1 MHITEDMIDPQLL
14 PLGPIMGLQGGLM
27 HSERGLRLLEKMTRL
42 LKYVPANGIQRQS
55 VTIARSQGASKLRLA
70 VMKPPQPQE
79 RAPGLL
85 WLHGGGYAIGT
96 AEMAGQGMPKD
107 LMAHSGCVV
116 VAPDYRLSVEAP
128 YPAALHDAYDALL
141 WMKDHAAELGIDDS
155 RLIVGGESAG
165 GGLAAALCLYAR
177 DRGKVAIAFQMP
189 LYPMLDDRMTTESA
203 QFEGAPV
210 WDKVSNAL
218 GWQLY
223 LGPLFGSDAVPAYAA
238 PARATDLAGL
248 PPAIS
253 FVGSIELFRDETVA
267 YFDGLHRAGV
277 PAQLE
282 LYDGCYH
289 AFDMLKS
296 GADVSQK
303 ATAFL
308 LEAYDHALETYAVEQ
323 PAG

>member
-1 MHITEDMIDPQLL
+1 MHITDDMIDPQLL
-14 PLGPIMGLQGGLM
+14 PVGPMLRLQGLM
-27 HSERGLRLLEKMTRL
+27 HSEWGLRLLEKGTRP
-42 LKYVPANGIQRQS
+42 LKYMPAHGMQRQS
-55 VTIARSQGASKLRLA
+55 LTIPRGQSPSKLRLL
-70 VMKPPQPQE
+70 VMKPLQPRE

-85 WLHGGGYAIGT
+85 WLHGGGYALGA
-96 AEMAGQGMPKD
+96 AEMASQGVPKQ
-107 LMAHSGCVV
+107 LMAQSGCVV

-141 WMKDHAAELGIDDS
+141 WMKEHAAELGIDDH

-177 DRGKVAIAFQMP
+177 DRGEVAIAFQMP

-210 WDKVSNAL
+210 WDRQSNAL

-238 PARATDLAGL
+238 AGRATNLAGL

-267 YFDGLHRAGV
+267 YFDGLRRAGV
-277 PAQLE
+277 PARLE

-289 AFDMLKS
+289 AFDMLKPN
-296 GADVSQK
+296 ADVSKQ
-303 ATAFL
+303 ALAFL
-308 LEAYDHALETYAVEQ
+308 QEAYREALERYTARQ